1 MQGASILTIIV
12 TFAWILKNFVTET
25 IMSIEFEYFHKSVN
39 DAMVNS
45 LLNLA
50 TDQSEV
56 ALRQWLLEVK
66 SFSSIGSSTLHPRFS
81 RTFQMINNDRN
92 CCWKNKFI
100 NYSIILEAFELT
112 KTAFQLM
119 ILYHCMET
127 FIHAIVYEYYLLYY
141 LRAGDANIFGTLATF
156 GWILK
161 NFVTETILSVEFEY
175 FHKSVNEA
183 MVNSLLNLANDQSEE
198 QEKQM
203 HMNVVRISRL
213 SQKFELCNLFDM
225 DAAMPRRL
233 LSLIA
238 TYTIVLLQFVLL

>member
-1 MQGASILTIIV
+1 
-12 TFAWILKNFVTET
+12 
-25 IMSIEFEYFHKSVN
+25 
-39 DAMVNS
+39 MVNS

-66 SFSSIGSSTLHPRFS
+66 CFSSTGSINTPLKKKGRKIFSYSSTLPPRFS
-81 RTFQMINNDRN
+81 RTFHEMINNDLS
-92 CCWKNKFI
+92 CCLKNTFTT
-100 NYSIILEAFELT
+100 YTLILEAFEST

-127 FIHAIVYEYYLLYY
+127 FIHAIVYVYYFLYF
-141 LRAGDANIFGTLATF
+141 LGAPREAGGGSIFATLATVA
-156 GWILK
+156 WILK

-175 FHKSVNEA
+175 FYKSVNDA
-183 MVNSLLNLANDQSEE
+183 MVNSLLNLATDQSEE

-203 HMNVVRISRL
+203 HKNVVRISRL
-213 SQKFELCNLFDM
+213 SHKFELCNLFDM